1 MTELNVK
8 IGDRVIYYSGIN
20 STVTAVTK
28 ITPTGRIRIEA
39 AENKQFDKYG
49 VEMGVRLA
57 WAPVGTI
64 KKVENRADAS
74 YRKALNQTL
83 THKIGNIVLQ
93 HMPYGT
99 PYEVTEEITK
109 EVFEMLQKENI

>member
-1 MTELNVK
+1 MTEINVEV
-8 IGDRVIYYSGIN
+8 GDKVIYHDGIS
-20 STVTAVTK
+20 STVTTVTK

-39 AENKQFDKYG
+39 AKNKQFDKYG

-57 WAPVGTI
+57 WVPVGTI
-64 KKVENRADAS
+64 KKVEDRADAS

-83 THKIGNIVLQ
+83 TYKISNIVLQ

-99 PYEVTEEITK
+99 PYEVTKEITK
-109 EVFEMLQKENI
+109 EVFELLQKENI